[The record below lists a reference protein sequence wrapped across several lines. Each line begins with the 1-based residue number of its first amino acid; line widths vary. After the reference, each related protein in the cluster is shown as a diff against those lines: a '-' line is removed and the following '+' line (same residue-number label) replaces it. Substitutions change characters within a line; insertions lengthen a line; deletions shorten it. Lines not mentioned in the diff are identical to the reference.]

1 MRKGVL
7 LMMAAALALT
17 VMIGFAKVARAELST
32 MEVMFWR
39 GLISVPLAL
48 GIALR
53 GGGIGLH
60 NRRVFALRAALGTA
74 AMFCFFTATKQLAL
88 ADLSLLYKLQ
98 PILVALVA
106 PLVLGDTERSDWRLW
121 LVLAAGVTGCAIL
134 LAPQAAVDLTPGLW
148 ALGATV
154 FSAGAHICVRL
165 LGKTDRPAALV
176 MWFQLVMTL
185 CALVVTLISN
195 GGALPRAPIHLWPV
209 LLGCG
214 VCATVGQLLM
224 TTAYRIERAPT
235 VAAAAYVGPLWALIG
250 DVVFFELVPG
260 LNALAGGAIIVGAG
274 LWLMRSR
281 PPRGELQIPANGT

>member
-17 VMIGFAKVARAELST
+17 VMIGFVKVARAELT
-32 MEVMFWR
+32 AMEVMFWR
-39 GLISVPLAL
+39 GLISVPLAFL
-48 GIALR
+48 VALR
-53 GGGIGLH
+53 GGGIGLN
-60 NRRVFALRAALGTA
+60 NRRVFAVRAALGTT
-74 AMFCFFTATKQLAL
+74 AMFCFFSATKELPL

-98 PILVALVA
+98 PILVALIA
-106 PLVLGDTERSDWRLW
+106 PLVLGDSERSGWRLW
-121 LVLAAGVTGCAIL
+121 LVLTAGVTGCAIL

-154 FSAGAHICVRL
+154 FSAGAHVCVRV
-165 LGKTDRPAALV
+165 LGKTDRPAVVV

-185 CALVVTLISN
+185 CALGVTLIST
-195 GGALPRAPIHLWPV
+195 GGTLPRAPTHLWPV

-224 TTAYRIERAPT
+224 TTAYSIERAPT

-260 LNALAGGAIIVGAG
+260 LNALAGGVIIVGAG
-274 LWLMRSR
+274 LWMLRSQ
-281 PPRGELQIPANGT
+281 PSGGEADAPSHHP